1 MEKHGADEWTKAC
14 RRVGRRKF
22 GADVASFAV
31 GRLGGAAGETV
42 VVNEIHYNPAD
53 SDPGGGDAEF
63 IELHNPGTNALDV
76 ALMIQS

>member
-1 MEKHGADEWTKAC
+1 MGRMTGLRH
-14 RRVGRRKF
+14 VGVWAV
-22 GADVASFAV
+22 GSLALIVASFAV
-31 GRLGGAAGETV
+31 GQVAGAAGETV